1 MMNTQKAA
9 KWFGYILLI
18 VGILGFIPGVV
29 TGSGLLLGTFQV
41 DVMHNLIHIISGL
54 IAVACA
60 ASFGGAKLYFKIF
73 GIVYALVTILGFLGG
88 GIVLGMMMNMAD
100 NVLHLVI
107 TVFALYYGFRN
118 EGGATM

>member
-1 MMNTQKAA
+1 
-9 KWFGYILLI
+9 
-18 VGILGFIPGVV
+18 VV
-29 TGSGLLLGTFQV
+29 LLLSLV
-41 DVMHNLIHIISGL
+41 RLASVALNCISK
-54 IAVACA
+54 
-60 ASFGGAKLYFKIF
+60 FF